1 MSERLQKQN
10 LFLSVRFV
18 PQPAEEEEEEV
29 VEQDG
34 EAVIM
39 VEEEEEEGVVVQ
51 EEEGSPAVIVEEVP
65 SAQVE
70 ECYSAQV
77 LVYDD
82 GTYLMQDVAEEQE
95 VVTEVAESGEFWLQA
110 APCWQERSRTVRG
123 NGKGGTQSHSRK

>member
-1 MSERLQKQN
+1 MVQQEI
-10 LFLSVRFV
+10 
-18 PQPAEEEEEEV
+18 
-29 VEQDG
+29 

-39 VEEEEEEGVVVQ
+39 EEDIEEEEGVVLQ
-51 EEEGSPAVIVEEVP
+51 EEGCPAVIVEEVP

-95 VVTEVAESGEFWLQA
+95 VVTEVAETGEAQFFE
-110 APCWQERSRTVRG
+110 C
-123 NGKGGTQSHSRK
+123 

>member
-1 MSERLQKQN
+1 MVQQEI
-10 LFLSVRFV
+10 
-18 PQPAEEEEEEV
+18 
-29 VEQDG
+29 

-39 VEEEEEEGVVVQ
+39 EEDIEEEEGVVLQ
-51 EEEGSPAVIVEEVP
+51 EEGCPAVIVEEVP

-95 VVTEVAESGEFWLQA
+95 VVTEVAETGEAQFFECKIQFWIVVVIWISLGD
-110 APCWQERSRTVRG
+110 WSRNQPNIYTRFQQC
-123 NGKGGTQSHSRK
+123 KGC

>member
-1 MSERLQKQN
+1 MVQ
-10 LFLSVRFV
+10 
-18 PQPAEEEEEEV
+18 
-29 VEQDG
+29 QDV

-39 VEEEEEEGVVVQ
+39 EEEVEEGEEGVVLQ
-51 EEEGSPAVIVEEVP
+51 EEGCPAVIVEEVP

-95 VVTEVAESGEFWLQA
+95 VVTEVVETGETDGDRPLLAGTRISTHTRLQEA
-110 APCWQERSRTVRG
+110 GREAQPAP
-123 NGKGGTQSHSRK
+123 

>member
-1 MSERLQKQN
+1 MN
-10 LFLSVRFV
+10 SV
-18 PQPAEEEEEEV
+18 V
-29 VEQDG
+29 VSDG
-34 EAVIM
+34 GGNI
-39 VEEEEEEGVVVQ
+39 VEYVTEGVILQ

-95 VVTEVAESGEFWLQA
+95 VVTEVAESA
-110 APCWQERSRTVRG
+110 ASHLHDRS
-123 NGKGGTQSHSRK
+123 